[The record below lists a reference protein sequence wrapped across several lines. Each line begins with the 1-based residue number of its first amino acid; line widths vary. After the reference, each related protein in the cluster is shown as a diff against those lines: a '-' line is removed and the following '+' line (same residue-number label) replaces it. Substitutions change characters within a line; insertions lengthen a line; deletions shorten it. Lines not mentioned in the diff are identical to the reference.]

1 MDKILGYAANSETEA
16 LVPFEFNRRDVGAKD
31 VAFDVTHCG
40 VCHSDLHQIKDD
52 WGFSQYPMVPGHEVV
67 GVVTSVGAQ
76 VTRFKVGQHV
86 GVGCLV
92 DSCQKCDPC
101 KESEEQFCDEGS
113 TQTYNGLDKHLG
125 GVTYGGYSQKMV
137 VNEAFILN
145 MPENL
150 DLAASAPLL
159 CAGITTY
166 SPLQRAGVTSGTKV
180 GVVGLGG
187 LGHMAV
193 KIACAMGAHV
203 TVISRTDDKKDDALR
218 LGAHALLASNS
229 YQAMSDAENSFD
241 FILDTVSAQHDV
253 NQLFNLLKRKGRLTQ
268 VGLPSEDLSV
278 SVFPLV
284 FKQLQFTGSLIGG
297 IRETQEMLDFCGK
310 HNITSDIELI
320 KMSEINDAFARLEKS
335 DVKYRFVIDVKN
347 SDF

>member
-1 MDKILGYAANSETEA
+1 MEKIFGYAAHSEISPLT
-16 LVPFEFNRRDVGAKD
+16 PFEFNRRDVGDND

-40 VCHSDLHQIKDD
+40 VCHSDLHQVRDD
-52 WGFSQYPMVPGHEVV
+52 WGFSQYPMVPGHEVLGIVTAV
-67 GVVTSVGAQ
+67 GKNVS
-76 VTRFKVGQHV
+76 RFKVGQRV

-92 DSCQKCDPC
+92 DSCQTCSAC
-101 KESEEQFCDEGS
+101 HEHEEQFCEQGS

-137 VNEAFILN
+137 VDQAFVLN

-150 DLAASAPLL
+150 DAAGSAPLL

-166 SPLQRAGVTSGTKV
+166 SPLKQAGVTNGTKV

-193 KIACAMGAHV
+193 KIAVAMGADV
-203 TVISRTDDKKDDALR
+203 TVISRNDDKKEDAFK
-218 LGAHALLASNS
+218 LGAHGFLATNS

-241 FILDTVSAQHDV
+241 FILDTVSAKHDV
-253 NQLFNLLKRKGRLTQ
+253 NKMFNLLKRKGRLTQ
-268 VGLPSEDLSV
+268 VGLPSEDLPV
-278 SVFPLV
+278 SVFPLI

-297 IRETQEMLDFCGK
+297 IRETQDMLDFCGE
-310 HNITSDIELI
+310 HNITADIELI
-320 KMSEINDAFARLEKS
+320 SMSDINRAFDRLEKS
-335 DVKYRFVIDVKN
+335 DVKYRFVIDMAN
-347 SDF
+347 STF